1 MVYDK
6 LLEIFTRVMPQVDVS
21 RISRDSVLT
30 TDIGVD
36 SLNLMLLAITVE
48 DEFGIQFDAAKE
60 LKTVGDICDFVE
72 SHMQKAQV

>member
-1 MVYDK
+1 MVYEK

-36 SLNLMLLAITVE
+36 SLNMMLLAITVE
-48 DEFGIQFDAAKE
+48 DEFGIQFDTTKE

-72 SHMQKAQV
+72 THMKKAQV